1 MTVPMPEYGP
11 DDRVHKLRINGM
23 LHVNKCDFYLSQAFG
38 GQLLAVRPSAED
50 GVFTVHFFH
59 KQLGS
64 IDLRNP
70 GSVVR

>member
-1 MTVPMPEYGP
+1 
-11 DDRVHKLRINGM
+11 
-23 LHVNKCDFYLSQAFG
+23 LSQAFG
-38 GQLLAVRPSAED
+38 GQLLAVRPSNED

-70 GSVVR
+70 GSVIR